1 MVILTLRGTRT
12 VHSKEKS
19 HLIIHYYLV
28 ESVYRRRPI
37 YGIQIQSHSIDNP
50 NFIHS
55 ETIQHISYSSSY
67 VDCLIKRCMDLS
79 VAPTDLFYSLDIL
92 MDTLME

>member
-1 MVILTLRGTRT
+1 MMILTLRGTRT
-12 VHSKEKS
+12 VSSREKS
-19 HLIIHYYLV
+19 HLIINYYLV

-37 YGIQIQSHSIDNP
+37 YGIQIQSHNKDNS
-50 NFIHS
+50 NFIHA

-67 VDCLIKRCMDLS
+67 VDRLIKRCMELS

-92 MDTLME
+92 MDALIE